1 MPQTHSSGQAEG
13 LWLPI
18 SEVARIKG
26 VSKQAVAKRVDRLVE
41 QGLISTRA
49 GERGAKLVNVAEYD
63 RAIGQTEDAVRALN
77 GAGAASAPAP
87 SRADGGDPVL
97 AREQARRAAYDADM
111 KQMDLEE
118 RLGNILL
125 LVDVQGAMALCAE
138 KMVRVIEQLPSRS
151 DDLAGAVGRDGATG
165 ARAELKKIARELREA
180 LARAMVITPG
190 DRPVEDAA

>member
-1 MPQTHSSGQAEG
+1 MHSAHSSADPAG
-13 LWLPI
+13 LWMSV
-18 SEVARIKG
+18 SELAKAKG
-26 VSKQAVAKRVDRLVE
+26 VSRQSMHERVARLE
-41 QGLISTRA
+41 QQGTITLKAGQGRA
-49 GERGAKLVNVAEYD
+49 RLVNVAEFD
-63 RAIGQTEDAVRALN
+63 RAAGESFDAVRSLN
-77 GAGAASAPAP
+77 GTGAAPMP
-87 SRADGGDPVL
+87 GRTDGGDPVL

-151 DDLAGAVGRDGATG
+151 DDLAGAVGRDGAPG

-190 DRPVEDAA
+190 DGPAEDAA